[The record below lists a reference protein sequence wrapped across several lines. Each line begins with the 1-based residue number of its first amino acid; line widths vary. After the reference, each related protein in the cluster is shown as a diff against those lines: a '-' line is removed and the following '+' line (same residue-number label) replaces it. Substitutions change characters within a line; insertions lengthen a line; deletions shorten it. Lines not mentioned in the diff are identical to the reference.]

1 MAYLQRASY
10 AFPMRPFA
18 HHRDMK
24 RVPSTPQTLDRF
36 LKLLNSGSYQ
46 SDSVREILQ
55 TCALIRAAKDTLSDD
70 LFKDLRDQSGIN
82 PKVWSKLLQIGVDDR
97 LDALQDKLPPKYSTI
112 HQIHC
117 LTDKELKAA
126 QDEEILYPALS
137 QGVLNRWLK
146 DYRVKGTDQEL
157 PEDFTP
163 LVKVLGP
170 ADMSEDTLDRFK
182 GDLGKLVCVYGL
194 KTQYEGG
201 DTMTSLRQQRSQD
214 KSQGLVA
221 ILMKDLKSTWDGS
234 DAEVR
239 TLFEL
244 ESLEDLVQSAMGTFT
259 GFLNKVRGGRD
270 GLWTFHGHDYL
281 HKIALEYLKTDSR
294 GQRFNYRRRMKEV
307 AERHEQFAEK
317 VATTLDECM
326 KY

>member
-1 MAYLQRASY
+1 
-10 AFPMRPFA
+10 
-18 HHRDMK
+18 MK

-36 LKLLNSGSYQ
+36 LELLNAGSYQ
-46 SDSVREILQ
+46 SDSVEEILQ

-117 LTDKELKAA
+117 LTDEALKAA
-126 QDEEILYPALS
+126 QEEEILYPALS

-146 DYRVKGTDQEL
+146 DYRIRGTDQEL
-157 PEDFTP
+157 PEDFTQ
-163 LVKVLGP
+163 VVQVLGP
-170 ADMSEDTLDRFK
+170 SEMPEDTLDRFK
-182 GDLGKLVCVYGL
+182 GDLEKLVSVYGL

-214 KSQGLVA
+214 KSQELVA
-221 ILMKDLKSTWDGS
+221 ILLKDLKSTWDGS

-239 TLFEL
+239 TQFQL
-244 ESLEDLVQSAMGTFT
+244 ESLEDLVQSAIGTFT
-259 GFLNKVRGGRD
+259 GFLNKVRGGRV
-270 GLWTFHGHDYL
+270 GFWTFHGHDYL

-317 VATTLDECM
+317 VSKTLDGWM
-326 KY
+326 QY

>member
-1 MAYLQRASY
+1 
-10 AFPMRPFA
+10 
-18 HHRDMK
+18 MK

-36 LKLLNSGSYQ
+36 LELLNAGSYQ
-46 SDSVREILQ
+46 SDSVEEILQ

-70 LFKDLRDQSGIN
+70 LFKDLRDQSDIN

-97 LDALQDKLPPKYSTI
+97 LDALQGKLPPKYSTI

-117 LTDKELKAA
+117 LTDEELKAA
-126 QDEEILYPALS
+126 QEEEILYPALS

-146 DYRVKGTDQEL
+146 DYRVRGTDQEL
-157 PEDFTP
+157 PKDFTQ
-163 LVKVLGP
+163 LVQVLGP
-170 ADMSEDTLDRFK
+170 SEMPEDTLDRFK
-182 GDLGKLVCVYGL
+182 GDLEKLVSVYGL

-214 KSQGLVA
+214 KSQELVT
-221 ILMKDLKSTWDGS
+221 ILLKDLKSTWDGS
-234 DAEVR
+234 DKDLR
-239 TLFEL
+239 TLFNVS
-244 ESLEDLVQSAMGTFT
+244 SLDELVQAPMGNFT
-259 GFLNKVRGGRD
+259 GFLVKHRKGRENF
-270 GLWTFHGHDYL
+270 WTYHGQDYL

-317 VATTLDECM
+317 VSKTLDEWM
-326 KY
+326 QY